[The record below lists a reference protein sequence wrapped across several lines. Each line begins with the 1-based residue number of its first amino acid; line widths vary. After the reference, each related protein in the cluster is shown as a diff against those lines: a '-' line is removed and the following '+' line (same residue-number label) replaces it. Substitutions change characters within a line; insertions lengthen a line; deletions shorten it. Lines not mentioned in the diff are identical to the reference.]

1 MPCPTTIHV
10 LGTEVPINL
19 TSERDDV
26 WGEWDGTEG
35 SILLND
41 RAEGHKLRIT
51 FLHELIHGIDDL
63 LGLNVK
69 HHAVYALSQVL
80 WATLVDNPEL
90 ARWLVEPLTT
100 HEEASRGGDRRPE
113 Y

>member
-1 MPCPTTIHV
+1 MQCPSTIHV

-26 WGEWDGTEG
+26 WGEWDGAEG
-35 SILLND
+35 TILLNA

-51 FLHELIHGIDDL
+51 FLHELMHGIDDL

-90 ARWLVEPLTT
+90 AEWLVEPLTT
-100 HEEASRGGDRRPE
+100 RGEASADVGTHPE
-113 Y
+113 C

>member
-10 LGTEVPINL
+10 LGTEIPINV

-26 WGEWDGTEG
+26 WGEWDGTDG

-51 FLHELIHGIDDL
+51 FLHELIH
-63 LGLNVK
+63 
-69 HHAVYALSQVL
+69 AVYALSQVL

-90 ARWLVEPLTT
+90 AKWLVEPLTT
-100 HEEASRGGDRRPE
+100 HEEASHDGDRRPE